1 MGTDLFA
8 FRKSQIVNTDN
19 ETIIQKDYVSSY
31 PIWSSWR
38 HYEWPE
44 CLQYFWW
51 HIYNYNSGLEYAKKI
66 REYYP
71 YDEELIFFASW
82 LEGFETNISFEI
94 SI

>member
-8 FRKSQIVNTDN
+8 FRKSQVINIHDEVY
-19 ETIIQKDYVSSY
+19 IQRDYISSY
-31 PIWSSWR
+31 PIWSNWTD
-38 HYEWPE
+38 YEWPE

-51 HIYNYNSGLEYAKKI
+51 HIYDYNSGLEYAKKI

-71 YDEELIFFASW
+71 KDEELILFATW
-82 LEGFETNISFEI
+82 LEKFETNVIFEL